1 MNEIRKIKLLRY
13 WNNISNETKEQ
24 VFLALMNDY
33 HLNKEFIEKQV
44 EEFALLFTITNNN
57 DIEEE

>member
-13 WNNISNETKEQ
+13 WNNISNEAKEQ

-44 EEFALLFTITNNN
+44 EEFDMLFSVGKNN